1 MPLIL
6 AYIGVVL
13 IWSTT
18 PLAVKISTQTLA
30 FPAAALGRMAL
41 ATLLCVGLAALLR
54 VRIPLHRQA
63 IYSYASSTLATF
75 GGMSLTYAA
84 VAYIPSG
91 LVSVIFGLA
100 PVLSG
105 LAARWLLAERS
116 LTPLRF
122 VALLLA
128 LLGLGV
134 VFSGTLKWQPE
145 AWPGL
150 LLTLAAVFLFAIST
164 VLIKRFSLGLNP
176 IQHTSGSLVLSLPLF
191 VLSWMVLDGKLPTE
205 VSSTSLYCV
214 LYLAVIGSVVAFL
227 LYFRVL
233 SQLSA
238 TQAALIPL
246 ITPPLA
252 VIFGAG
258 LAGEP
263 VPAETVFGGAMILL
277 ALAVYQFHERIAA
290 LAKPRVVTERPVV

>member
-6 AYIGVVL
+6 AYIGVVF

-18 PLAVKISTQTLA
+18 PLAVKISTESLA
-30 FPAAALGRMAL
+30 FPSAVLSRMAL
-41 ATLLCVGLAALLR
+41 ATVLCVALAVLLKVR
-54 VRIPLHRQA
+54 VPWHRRA
-63 IYSYASSTLATF
+63 VYSYASSTLGTF

-116 LTPLRF
+116 LTPVRF
-122 VALLLA
+122 LA
-128 LLGLGV
+128 LLTALGGLAI
-134 VFSGTLKWQPE
+134 VFSGTLKWQPD

-150 LLTLAAVFLFAIST
+150 LLTLGAVSLFAMST
-164 VLIKRFSLGLNP
+164 VLIKRHSYGLNP
-176 IQHTSGSLVLSLPLF
+176 IQHTSGSLLLSLPLF
-191 VLSWMVLDGKLPTE
+191 VLSWALLDGELPRE
-205 VSSTSLYCV
+205 ADATSLYCV
-214 LYLAVIGSVVAFL
+214 VYLAVIGSVVAFL

-252 VIFGAG
+252 VVFGAAV
-258 LAGEP
+258 AGEA
-263 VPAETVFGGAMILL
+263 VPAETLAGGALILL
-277 ALAVYQFHERIAA
+277 SLAIYQFHESIARMFGTRGIA
-290 LAKPRVVTERPVV
+290 QKPVA

>member
-6 AYIGVVL
+6 AYIGVVF

-18 PLAVKISTQTLA
+18 PLAVKISTESLA
-30 FPAAALGRMAL
+30 FPSAALARMAL
-41 ATLLCVGLAALLR
+41 ATVLCVGLAVLLR
-54 VRIPLHRQA
+54 VRVPWSRQS
-63 IYSYASSTLATF
+63 IYAYASATLGTF
-75 GGMSLTYAA
+75 GGMTLTYAA

-105 LAARWLLAERS
+105 VAARWLLAERS
-116 LTPLRF
+116 LTPFRVIALF
-122 VALLLA
+122 VALA
-128 LLGLGV
+128 GLGV
-134 VFSGTLKWQPE
+134 VFRGTLRWQPE

-150 LLTLAAVFLFAIST
+150 LFTLAAVALFAMST
-164 VLIKRFSLGLNP
+164 VLVKRHSTGLNP
-176 IQHTSGSLVLSLPLF
+176 LQHTAGSLVLSLPMF
-191 VLSWMVLDGKLPTE
+191 VISWALLDGQVPET
-205 VSSTSLYCV
+205 VSSRGVVTV

-233 SQLSA
+233 SQMTA

-252 VIFGAG
+252 VVFGA
-258 LAGEP
+258 LVAGEA
-263 VPAETVFGGAMILL
+263 VPAETLAGGAMILL
-277 ALAVYQFHERIAA
+277 ALGMYQFHARLLQAYA
-290 LAKPRVVTERPVV
+290 MLVASARPVT

>member
-6 AYIGVVL
+6 AYIGVVF

-18 PLAVKISTQTLA
+18 PLAVKISTESLA
-30 FPAAALGRMAL
+30 FPSAALSRMAL
-41 ATLLCVGLAALLR
+41 ATALCVGLALLLR
-54 VRIPLHRQA
+54 VRIPWTRPA
-63 IYSYASSTLATF
+63 VYSYASSTLGTF
-75 GGMSLTYAA
+75 GGMTLTYAA

-105 LAARWLLAERS
+105 VAARWLLAERS
-116 LTPLRF
+116 LTPFRVLALV
-122 VALLLA
+122 VALSGLA
-128 LLGLGV
+128 V
-134 VFSGTLKWQPE
+134 VFRGTLRWQPE

-150 LLTLAAVFLFAIST
+150 LLTLGAVLLFAMST
-164 VLIKRFSLGLNP
+164 VLVKRHSAGLNP
-176 IQHTSGSLVLSLPLF
+176 LQHTSGSLVLSLPMF
-191 VLSWMVLDGKLPTE
+191 VLSWLLLDGQIPDS
-205 VSSTSLYCV
+205 VSRSGVYTV

-233 SQLSA
+233 SQMSA

-252 VIFGAG
+252 VVFGAMV
-258 LAGEP
+258 AGEA
-263 VPAETVFGGAMILL
+263 VPPETLVGGAMILL
-277 ALAVYQFHERIAA
+277 ALGMYQFHTRLLQVFSTGVPA
-290 LAKPRVVTERPVV
+290 RRPAT

>member
-122 VALLLA
+122 AALLLA

-263 VPAETVFGGAMILL
+263 VPVETVFGGAMILL
-277 ALAVYQFHERIAA
+277 ALAVYQFHERIAVW
-290 LAKPRVVTERPVV
+290 AKPRVVTERPVA

>member
-6 AYIGVVL
+6 AYIGVVF

-18 PLAVKISTQTLA
+18 PLAVKISTESLA
-30 FPAAALGRMAL
+30 FPSAALARMAL
-41 ATLLCVGLAALLR
+41 ATVLCVALAALLR
-54 VRIPLHRQA
+54 VRVPWSRQSVYA
-63 IYSYASSTLATF
+63 YASATLGTF

-105 LAARWLLAERS
+105 VAARWLLAERS
-116 LTPLRF
+116 LTPFRLLALF
-122 VALLLA
+122 VALG
-128 LLGLGV
+128 GLGV
-134 VFSGTLKWQPE
+134 VFRGTLLWQPD

-150 LLTLAAVFLFAIST
+150 LLTLAAVTLFAMST
-164 VLIKRFSLGLNP
+164 VLVKRHARGLNP
-176 IQHTSGSLVLSLPLF
+176 LQHTAGSLVLSLPMF
-191 VLSWMVLDGKLPTE
+191 VISWALLDGKVPDSVT
-205 VSSTSLYCV
+205 TSGVVTV

-233 SQLSA
+233 SQMTA

-252 VIFGAG
+252 VIFGAVV
-258 LAGEP
+258 AGETVP
-263 VPAETVFGGAMILL
+263 VETLAGGAMILL
-277 ALAVYQFHERIAA
+277 ALAMYQFHTRLLRAFARLMAFERTVA
-290 LAKPRVVTERPVV
+290 

>member
-6 AYIGVVL
+6 AYIGVVF

-18 PLAVKISTQTLA
+18 PLAVKISTESLA
-30 FPAAALGRMAL
+30 FPSAVLARMGL
-41 ATLLCVGLAALLR
+41 ATALCVGLAFLLR
-54 VRIPLHRQA
+54 VRIPWHRSA
-63 IYSYASSTLATF
+63 VYSYASSTLGTF

-105 LAARWLLAERS
+105 LAARWLLAEKS

-128 LLGLGV
+128 LSGLGI

-150 LLTLAAVFLFAIST
+150 LLTLAAVLCFAVST
-164 VLIKRFSLGLNP
+164 VLIKRHSVGLNP
-176 IQHTSGSLVLSLPLF
+176 IQHTSGSLICSLPLF
-191 VLSWMVLDGKLPTE
+191 VLSWMVLDGEVPTT
-205 VSSTSLYCV
+205 VSNTGIYCV

-252 VIFGAG
+252 VVLGAV

-263 VPAETVFGGAMILL
+263 VPHETVAGGSLILL
-277 ALAVYQFHERIAA
+277 SLAIYQFHERITAA
-290 LAKPRVVTERPVV
+290 LGLSLGLGKASV